1 MNESDASRAPYVPP
15 TFAPPYRVLLMSA
28 ATDGWFQR
36 PDNSM
41 RELVVARMRRFFRE
55 WEERGATLLAS
66 VDDDYFLVGQPTSLE
81 YTIFLIYEVP
91 TLDIVADLIASVR
104 EDVDGVRLD
113 RYFRFEARVGRQ
125 LFVVDR

>member
-1 MNESDASRAPYVPP
+1 MTESDASRAPYVPP

-91 TLDIVADLIASVR
+91 SLDIVADLIASVR

>member
-1 MNESDASRAPYVPP
+1 
-15 TFAPPYRVLLMSA
+15 
-28 ATDGWFQR
+28 
-36 PDNSM
+36 M

-81 YTIFLIYEVP
+81 YTIFVIYDVP
-91 TLDIVADLIASVR
+91 SLDLVADLIQSVR
-104 EDVDGVRLD
+104 EEVDGVRLD

>member
-1 MNESDASRAPYVPP
+1 MSTPGRAPYVPP
-15 TFAPPYRVLLMSA
+15 SFSPPYRVLLMSA
-28 ATDGWFQR
+28 ATEGWFQR

-41 RELVVARMRRFFRE
+41 RELVVARMRHFFRQ

-66 VDDDYFLVGQPTSLE
+66 MDDDYFLVGQPTSLE

-91 TLDIVADLIASVR
+91 SLDIVADLIASVR
-104 EDVDGVRLD
+104 EDVEGVRLD

-125 LFVVDR
+125 LFVADR

>member
-1 MNESDASRAPYVPP
+1 MNDEQARAPYVPP
-15 TFAPPYRVLLMSA
+15 SFAPPYRVLLMSA
-28 ATDGWFQR
+28 ATEGWFQR

-81 YTIFLIYEVP
+81 YTIFVIYEVP
-91 TLDIVADLIASVR
+91 SLDLVADLIQSVR
-104 EDVDGVRLD
+104 EEVDGVRLD

-125 LFVVDR
+125 LFVVDK

>member
-1 MNESDASRAPYVPP
+1 MSEGSAARAPYVPP
-15 TFAPPYRVLLMSA
+15 SFAPPYRVLLLSA
-28 ATDGWFQR
+28 ATEGWFQR

-81 YTIFLIYEVP
+81 YTIFVIYDVP
-91 TLDIVADLIASVR
+91 DLDLVADLIQSVR
-104 EDVDGVRLD
+104 EEVDGVRLD